1 MDALIVD
8 DHPFMHELL
17 AGVVRKAFGDIEC
30 HHANTLESAFSR
42 AAGCKK
48 LEIVML
54 DLGLPG
60 CAGLDAFNSFSDR
73 HPDPKIVIC
82 SALDATP
89 VIHNALKLGASGFI
103 PKTTPPAVMLAALQ
117 LVAAGG
123 RYIPPE
129 ALEEKSSAAQDL
141 TPRQLEVLVL
151 MAQGLS
157 NRSIAA
163 ALAISEVTVK
173 QHATDIYHS
182 LRVSGREQA
191 VAAARR
197 LRLSQ

>member
-1 MDALIVD
+1 VDALIVD
-8 DHPFMHELL
+8 DHPLMHEIL
-17 AGVVRKAFGDIEC
+17 AEVVRKAFGDIEC
-30 HHANTLESAFSR
+30 HHANSLESALGR
-42 AAGCKK
+42 AADCKD
-48 LEIVML
+48 LALVML

-60 CAGLDAFNSFSDR
+60 CTGLDALNSFSAR
-73 HPDPKIVIC
+73 FPDPKIVVC

-89 VIHNALKLGASGFI
+89 IIHNAFRLGASGFI
-103 PKTTPPAVMLAALQ
+103 PKTSPPGILLAALQ

-123 RYIPPE
+123 RYVPPE
-129 ALEEKSSAAQDL
+129 ALAEVNSTGLDL

-157 NRSIAA
+157 NRAIAA
-163 ALAISEVTVK
+163 ALEISEVTVK

-191 VAAARR
+191 VAAAKRMR
-197 LRLSQ
+197 L